1 MNVGNSLLAQLPQ
14 HELESI
20 APLLMR
26 EWLPADM
33 MLLSVEERLQHA
45 YFPESAIA
53 SVVTC
58 GDNDRTSYV
67 GLYGYEGFG
76 SVATLLGA
84 SVSGHRE
91 IVQSAGYAFRLRV
104 SDLTDMMAVLPE
116 FRRRLHCFAHV
127 FLMQVGYTAFANGCT
142 RIDQRLARWLLMYQ
156 DRMRASSLAITHQRL
171 SEILGVRRSGVTEA
185 LHILEGVGL
194 IRAHR
199 GLIDILDRRRL
210 AEMTAG
216 SYGRPEEEY
225 RRLL

>member
-14 HELESI
+14 HELETI
-20 APLLMR
+20 APLLTR
-26 EWLPADM
+26 EWLSADM
-33 MLLSVEERLQHA
+33 RLLNVEERLQHA
-45 YFPESAIA
+45 YFPESAIT

-58 GDNDRTSYV
+58 GENERASYV
-67 GLYGYEGFG
+67 GLYGFEGFG
-76 SVATLLGA
+76 SIGTLLGA

-91 IVQSAGYAFRLRV
+91 IVQSAGYAYRMRV
-104 SDLTDMMAVLPE
+104 SDVDNMMEALPQ

-127 FLMQVGYTAFANGCT
+127 FMMQVGYTAYANGCT

-156 DRMRASSLAITHQRL
+156 DRARAGSLAITHQRL

-185 LHILEGVGL
+185 LHILEGAGL

-199 GLIDILDRRRL
+199 GLIEILDRHRL
-210 AEMTAG
+210 AETTGG